1 MRTLTSVCYFLCLVY
16 LFNGARGFKIP
27 APFDYAKLPAR
38 LHAGDWID
46 HLGHIIKLNT
56 LLPPIDVERITT
68 KFKIYT
74 RHSIS
79 EEMTFTPGKYCLPEV
94 SIRSNRDATG

>member
-38 LHAGDWID
+38 LHAGDRID

-68 KFKIYT
+68 KFRIYT